1 MLGKDY
7 MLAIILVN
15 CDDNLWSDQNLETE
29 PDLPPGWRKVHD
41 SSGTYYWHVPTG
53 TTQWQRPS
61 CTSGLGGSLV
71 ASGDAAL
78 QETDL
83 PAAAVKLASEERP
96 IPSPVA
102 LLPRRTFK
110 PWHGEEFPPGGT
122 EPGSKCFV
130 VRSLGWVEIPEE
142 DLAPGKSSIAVNNCI
157 QQLSQSKC
165 EGRDSASSW
174 GEGQNMVMI
183 LKKDTMSLLDP
194 LDHSLIHCQPIINIR
209 VWGVGCNNGR
219 DRDFAFV
226 ASDKDTCML
235 KCHVFHCNVPA
246 KAIAKALHEMCSKI
260 MAERAVVS
268 NSLTRSITLQPISQ
282 DNLPL
287 QVDIGDTV
295 RQSIQ
300 KYEALYIG
308 SLPVPKAMGMDIL
321 NEAIETLMSSQGREQ
336 WIPSLVSV
344 SDSVM
349 TVHQAEAGEEDTHI
363 FECQVR
369 YVTFIGVGKD
379 AHTFA
384 LIVDMGQQHFQ
395 CTAFW
400 CEPDAGTIS
409 EAVQAACM
417 VQYQKCLVASTS
429 RLRPKGSSRSVLK
442 MKRTA
447 SVDSPGCP
455 FPSTGHSL
463 QKNSSG
469 TSTRKRGVFSF
480 LEAFRQ
486 KHSMLHTP

>member
-29 PDLPPGWRKVHD
+29 PDLPPGWRKIHD

-61 CTSGLGGSLV
+61 CTSSLGGSLATSREAV
-71 ASGDAAL
+71 L

-83 PAAAVKLASEERP
+83 PAAAVKLVSEERP
-96 IPSPVA
+96 VPSLVA
-102 LLPRRTFK
+102 SLPRRTSI

-165 EGRDSASSW
+165 GGRDPASSW

-209 VWGVGCNNGR
+209 VWGVGCNNG
-219 DRDFAFV
+219 RDFAFV

-268 NSLTRSITLQPISQ
+268 NSLTRSVTLQPISP

-287 QVDIGDTV
+287 QVDILDAV

-321 NEAIETLMSSQGREQ
+321 NEAIETLMSSQGHEQ
-336 WIPSLVSV
+336 WTPSLISV

-349 TVHQAEAGEEDTHI
+349 TVHQAEAAEEDAHI

-455 FPSTGHSL
+455 FSSTGHSL
-463 QKNSSG
+463 QKNGSS
-469 TSTRKRGVFSF
+469 TSSRKRGVFSF

>member
-15 CDDNLWSDQNLETE
+15 CDDNLWSDQTLEAD
-29 PDLPPGWRKVHD
+29 PDLPPGWRKIHD

-61 CTSGLGGSLV
+61 CASGSAGGPV
-71 ASGDAAL
+71 ASGEAAV
-78 QETDL
+78 QEPGL

-96 IPSPVA
+96 VPSPVA
-102 LLPRRTFK
+102 LLPRRSSG
-110 PWHGEEFPPGGT
+110 PWPGQELHPGGT

-157 QQLSQSKC
+157 QQLSQSKG
-165 EGRDSASSW
+165 EGRGPAGSW
-174 GEGQNMVMI
+174 GEGQNMLML

-194 LDHSLIHCQPIINIR
+194 LDRSLIHCQPVTSIR

-219 DRDFAFV
+219 DFAFV
-226 ASDKDTCML
+226 ASEKDTCML

-246 KAIAKALHEMCSKI
+246 KAIAKALHEMCSQL

-268 NSLTRSITLQPISQ
+268 TSLTRSVTLQP
-282 DNLPL
+282 DNLQLPEDVL
-287 QVDIGDTV
+287 DAGRPAVQ
-295 RQSIQ
+295 QYQ
-300 KYEALYIG
+300 ALYIG
-308 SLPVPKAMGMDIL
+308 SMPVPQARGMDVL
-321 NEAIETLMSSQGREQ
+321 NEAIATLMSSHGREQ
-336 WIPSLVSV
+336 WAPSLVSV
-344 SDSVM
+344 SDSVLM
-349 TVHQAEAGEEDTHI
+349 VQQTEAGPEDAHI

-369 YVTFIGVGKD
+369 YVTFIGVGRD
-379 AHTFA
+379 AHAFA
-384 LIVDMGQQHFQ
+384 LIVDLGQQHFQ
-395 CTAFW
+395 CAAFW

-409 EAVQAACM
+409 EGVQAACM

-429 RLRPKGSSRSVLK
+429 RLKSKGGSRAGLK

-455 FPSTGHSL
+455 FPSL
-463 QKNSSG
+463 QKG
-469 TSTRKRGVFSF
+469 GGGARKRGVFSF
-480 LEAFRQ
+480 LDAFRQ
-486 KHSMLHTP
+486 KQSVLHTL

>member
-15 CDDNLWSDQNLETE
+15 CDDNLWNDQNLEADL
-29 PDLPPGWRKVHD
+29 DLPPGWRKIHD

-53 TTQWQRPS
+53 TTQWQHPS
-61 CTSGLGGSLV
+61 CPSGLAHTGE
-71 ASGDAAL
+71 AAL
-78 QETDL
+78 PETDL
-83 PAAAVKLASEERP
+83 QVAAVRHLPRERP
-96 IPSPVA
+96 IPSPMA
-102 LLPRRTFK
+102 SLPRRTSVS
-110 PWHGEEFPPGGT
+110 WHGEEHHQGNP
-122 EPGSKCFV
+122 ELGSKCFV

-157 QQLSQSKC
+157 QQLSQNKC
-165 EGRDSASSW
+165 DDWDPADRW

-183 LKKDTMSLLDP
+183 LKKDTMSLVDP
-194 LDHSLIHCQPIINIR
+194 LDQSLIHSQPIINIR
-209 VWGVGCNNGR
+209 VWGVGCNHG
-219 DRDFAFV
+219 RDFAFV

-260 MAERAVVS
+260 MAERAVASSSLSRSVTFEPVTPDDVS
-268 NSLTRSITLQPISQ
+268 
-282 DNLPL
+282 L
-287 QVDIGDTV
+287 QVDILDAVGESV
-295 RQSIQ
+295 R

-308 SLPVPKAMGMDIL
+308 TSPVSKAMGMDML
-321 NEAIETLMSSQGREQ
+321 NTAIEDLVSSHGRDQ
-336 WIPSLVSV
+336 WTPSVVSV

-349 TVHQAEAGEEDTHI
+349 QADQAEAEDEDGSCLW
-363 FECQVR
+363 ECQVR
-369 YVTFIGVGKD
+369 YVTFIGIGKD

-384 LIVDMGQQHFQ
+384 LITDMGQQRFQ

-429 RLRPKGSSRSVLK
+429 RMRPKSGSRSILK
-442 MKRTA
+442 MKRTV
-447 SVDSPGCP
+447 SVDSPVCS
-455 FPSTGHSL
+455 FPVTGHSL
-463 QKNSSG
+463 QKNGSAA
-469 TSTRKRGVFSF
+469 TTRKRGLFSF
-480 LEAFRQ
+480 FEAFRQ
-486 KHSMLHTP
+486 KHSILHTP

>member
-15 CDDNLWSDQNLETE
+15 CDDNLWNDQNLEADL
-29 PDLPPGWRKVHD
+29 DLPSGWRKIHD

-53 TTQWQRPS
+53 TTQWQHPS
-61 CTSGLGGSLV
+61 CTSGLVHGGDTALPEM
-71 ASGDAAL
+71 DLQAA
-78 QETDL
+78 TVRRV
-83 PAAAVKLASEERP
+83 PRERP
-96 IPSPVA
+96 IPSPMA
-102 LLPRRTFK
+102 SLPRRTSLA
-110 PWHGEEFPPGGT
+110 WHGEEHHQGHT
-122 EPGSKCFV
+122 EPGSKCFI

-142 DLAPGKSSIAVNNCI
+142 DMAPGKSSIAVNNCI
-157 QQLSQSKC
+157 QQLSQSKSDNWDAAD
-165 EGRDSASSW
+165 RW

-183 LKKDTMSLLDP
+183 LKKDTMSLVDP

-209 VWGVGCNNGR
+209 VWSVGCNNG
-219 DRDFAFV
+219 RDFAFV

-260 MAERAVVS
+260 MAERAGPS
-268 NSLTRSITLQPISQ
+268 NSLTQYVTLEPVTPDEFS
-282 DNLPL
+282 L
-287 QVDIGDTV
+287 QVDILDAMRESV
-295 RQSIQ
+295 Q
-300 KYEALYIG
+300 KYEALFIG
-308 SLPVPKAMGMDIL
+308 SLPVSKAMGMDVL
-321 NEAIETLMSSQGREQ
+321 NNAIEGLMGSRGHDQ
-336 WIPSLVSV
+336 WTPSVISV

-349 TVHQAEAGEEDTHI
+349 QADQTEAEEENDTCI
-363 FECQVR
+363 WECQVR
-369 YVTFIGVGKD
+369 YVTFIGIGKD

-384 LIVDMGQQHFQ
+384 LITDMGQQRFQ

-429 RLRPKGSSRSVLK
+429 RMRPKSGSRSILK
-442 MKRTA
+442 MKRTVSMDS
-447 SVDSPGCP
+447 SVCP
-455 FPSTGHSL
+455 FPVTGHSL

-469 TSTRKRGVFSF
+469 ATTRKRGVFSF
-480 LEAFRQ
+480 FEAFRQ
-486 KHSMLHTP
+486 KHSLLHTP

>member
-349 TVHQAEAGEEDTHI
+349 TVHQAE
-363 FECQVR
+363 
-369 YVTFIGVGKD
+369 
-379 AHTFA
+379 
-384 LIVDMGQQHFQ
+384 
-395 CTAFW
+395 
-400 CEPDAGTIS
+400 
-409 EAVQAACM
+409 

>member
-15 CDDNLWSDQNLETE
+15 CDDNLWNDQNLEADL
-29 PDLPPGWRKVHD
+29 DLPPGWRKIHD

-53 TTQWQRPS
+53 TTQWQHPS
-61 CTSGLGGSLV
+61 CTS
-71 ASGDAAL
+71 ASDLQAATVRHVPR
-78 QETDL
+78 EKL
-83 PAAAVKLASEERP
+83 P
-96 IPSPVA
+96 PSPMSS
-102 LLPRRTFK
+102 LPRRTSLV
-110 PWHGEEFPPGGT
+110 WHGEEPHQSCT

-157 QQLSQSKC
+157 QQLSQSK
-165 EGRDSASSW
+165 GDNWDPADRW

-183 LKKDTMSLLDP
+183 LKKDTMSLVDP

-209 VWGVGCNNGR
+209 VWGVGCNNG
-219 DRDFAFV
+219 RDFAFV

-260 MAERAVVS
+260 MAERAVAS
-268 NSLTRSITLQPISQ
+268 NSLTRAVTLESVAP
-282 DNLPL
+282 DDLPL
-287 QVDIGDTV
+287 QVDILDAV
-295 RQSIQ
+295 RESIQ

-308 SLPVPKAMGMDIL
+308 SLPVSKAMGMDVL
-321 NEAIETLMSSQGREQ
+321 NNAIESLMGSRDRGQ
-336 WIPSLVSV
+336 WTPSVISV
-344 SDSVM
+344 SDTVM
-349 TVHQAEAGEEDTHI
+349 QAEQTEVEEKDDSCI
-363 FECQVR
+363 WECQVR
-369 YVTFIGVGKD
+369 YVTFIGIGKD

-384 LIVDMGQQHFQ
+384 LITDMGQQRFQ

-429 RLRPKGSSRSVLK
+429 RMRPKSGSRSILK
-442 MKRTA
+442 MKRTVSA
-447 SVDSPGCP
+447 DSSMCP
-455 FPSTGHSL
+455 FPVTGHSL
-463 QKNSSG
+463 QKSGNSS
-469 TSTRKRGVFSF
+469 STRKKGVFSF
-480 LEAFRQ
+480 FEAFRQ
-486 KHSMLHTP
+486 KHSMVHTP

>member
-1 MLGKDY
+1 WSNK
-7 MLAIILVN
+7 N
-15 CDDNLWSDQNLETE
+15 NLWSDQNLETE
-29 PDLPPGWRKVHD
+29 PDLPAGWRKIHD

-61 CTSGLGGSLV
+61 CTSGLGGSLDGAGSW
-71 ASGDAAL
+71 ASWGL
-78 QETDL
+78 G
-83 PAAAVKLASEERP
+83 
-96 IPSPVA
+96 PSCLMFRV
-102 LLPRRTFK
+102 LGS
-110 PWHGEEFPPGGT
+110 WHGSDPSGL
-122 EPGSKCFV
+122 CFV

-165 EGRDSASSW
+165 EDRDPVGSW

-219 DRDFAFV
+219 DFAFV

-246 KAIAKALHEMCSKI
+246 KAIAKALHEMCSK
-260 MAERAVVS
+260 VVKS
-268 NSLTRSITLQPISQ
+268 WRRTCSGLLLSLA
-282 DNLPL
+282 
-287 QVDIGDTV
+287 VDIGDTV

-308 SLPVPKAMGMDIL
+308 SLPVPKAMGMVIL
-321 NEAIETLMSSQGREQ
+321 NEAIETLMSSQVREQ
-336 WIPSLVSV
+336 WTPSLVSV
-344 SDSVM
+344 LDSMM
-349 TVHQAEAGEEDTHI
+349 TVHQAEAGEEDAHI

-384 LIVDMGQQHFQ
+384 FIVDMGQQHFQ

-480 LEAFRQ
+480 LEVFRQ